1 MQYMEE
7 FSIYEI
13 DPQTAF
19 PSLSELPQPPSLL
32 RVRGSI
38 PSCTGKKCIAIVGSR
53 AYTSYGAEVCRSLI
67 RGLKDYP
74 VIIVSGLALGIDAIA
89 HQSALEYN
97 IPTIAFPGSGL
108 DWNVLYPK
116 MHKELARDI
125 LRHGGALISE
135 YGNDFRATPWSFPQR
150 NRLVAGIADMVIVIE
165 AKEKSGA
172 LITAR
177 LGTEYSKS
185 VGAVP
190 GSVFSDASSGTNWLL
205 HMGAVVIRNTDDIV
219 RELGLA
225 PQTHSN
231 NQTVTNT
238 IEQQILTYL
247 SEPRT
252 KDDIIKTLAL
262 SPIEANI
269 VFSTLEIKGLIK
281 ETYGMIER
289 IA

>member
-1 MQYMEE
+1 MEE

-19 PSLSELPQPPSLL
+19 PSLSELPQPPTLL
-32 RVRGSI
+32 RVRGTI
-38 PSCTGKKCIAIVGSR
+38 PSREGKKCIAIVGSR
-53 AYTSYGAEVCRSLI
+53 AYTSYGAHICRSLI
-67 RGLKDYP
+67 AGLKDYP

-89 HQSALEYN
+89 HQSALEHN

-108 DWNVLYPK
+108 DWNVLYPR
-116 MHKELARDI
+116 MHQQLARDI
-125 LRHGGALISE
+125 LKNGGALISE
-135 YGNDFRATPWSFPQR
+135 YENNFRATPWSFPQR
-150 NRLVAGIADMVIVIE
+150 NRLVAGIADMIIVIE

-177 LGTEYSKS
+177 LGTEYNKS

-219 RELGLA
+219 RELGLI
-225 PQTHSN
+225 PHSHKD
-231 NQTVTNT
+231 TRVITNAV
-238 IEQQILTYL
+238 EQQILTYL
-247 SEPRT
+247 TEPKT
-252 KDDIIKTLAL
+252 KDEIIRGLAL
-262 SPIEANI
+262 SPTEANI